1 MLFTVALRLI
11 ILLINILNYE
21 IRLSNVPKVST
32 YSAEN
37 TLLVF
42 NNSVL
47 LMVLGGVLCFCENR
61 RKDVNAQRVGN
72 VRWGV
77 ILNQV
82 VYVAATV
89 V

>member
-21 IRLSNVPKVST
+21 IRLSNVPKLST

-37 TLLVF
+37 TLLLF

-47 LMVLGGVLCFCENR
+47 LMVFGDVLCFCENL
-61 RKDVNAQRVGN
+61 RKVINARRVGN
-72 VRWGV
+72 VRWGL

-82 VYVAATV
+82 VYVATTV